1 MFNKVLI
8 ANRGAIATRVTR
20 TLKKLG
26 VTAVAVYAEAD
37 RDSLHVSHADQAF
50 CLGDGNAR
58 DTYLN
63 QEKLFALMEEH
74 GVDAVHPGYGFL
86 SENPD
91 FVQGCE
97 ARGIAFIGPTPEQMN
112 TFGLKHTARALAEK
126 TGVPLLPGTGLLA
139 DKDAALQAANH
150 IGYPVMLKSTAGGGG
165 IGMQICDSANS
176 LDKAWDSVRRL
187 SANNFSND
195 GVFIEKYIARARHI
209 EVQVFGNGQGQAI
222 TLGERDCSAQRR
234 HQKVLEE
241 TPAPNLPD
249 TVRADLQHT
258 ARALM
263 EAVQYRNA
271 GTVEFILDQDSN
283 AFYFLEVNTRLQV
296 EHGVTEQVYGVDLV
310 EWMVKLAAGDLPA
323 LESLGP
329 FTASGHAI

>member
-1 MFNKVLI
+1 MFKTVLI

-20 TLKKLG
+20 TLRTLG
-26 VTAVAVYAEAD
+26 VKAIAVFAEAD
-37 RDSLHVSHADQAF
+37 RDSLHVSQADEAY
-50 CLGDGNAR
+50 CLGDGSAR
-58 DTYLN
+58 DTYLD
-63 QEKLFALMEEH
+63 QEKLFALMEKH
-74 GVDAVHPGYGFL
+74 GIDAVHPGYGFL

-91 FVQGCE
+91 FVKGCE

-126 TGVPLLPGTGLLA
+126 TGVPLLPGTGLLT
-139 DKDAALQAANH
+139 DKEAALNAAEE

-165 IGMQICDSANS
+165 IGMQVCDSAES
-176 LDKAWDSVRRL
+176 LNKAWDTVRRL

-209 EVQVFGNGQGQAI
+209 EVQVFGDGNGKAV

-249 TVRADLQHT
+249 PVRNDLQNT
-258 ARALM
+258 ARVLM

-271 GTVEFILDQDSN
+271 GTVEFILDQDTN
-283 AFYFLEVNTRLQV
+283 AFY
-296 EHGVTEQVYGVDLV
+296 
-310 EWMVKLAAGDLPA
+310 
-323 LESLGP
+323 
-329 FTASGHAI
+329 